1 MYEGLGMKVS
11 EYVPLVVTIL
21 AIFVLT
27 VKG

>member
-11 EYVPLVVTIL
+11 EYVPSVVTIL